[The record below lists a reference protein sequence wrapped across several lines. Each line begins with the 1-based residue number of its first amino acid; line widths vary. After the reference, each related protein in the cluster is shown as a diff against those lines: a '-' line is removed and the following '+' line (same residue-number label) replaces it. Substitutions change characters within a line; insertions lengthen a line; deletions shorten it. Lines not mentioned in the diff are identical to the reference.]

1 MGGTSIAE
9 LDMFQLQL
17 NLHIE
22 SQKRLITL
30 IHHETNYQKNKKKL
44 SPIYFGVLDS
54 ITKKKDTSQLSQIVL
69 CSTELEF
76 LYHSTGPK

>member
-1 MGGTSIAE
+1 LGGTSIAE

-30 IHHETNYQKNKKKL
+30 IHHENQLSKKK
-44 SPIYFGVLDS
+44 
-54 ITKKKDTSQLSQIVL
+54 KKN
-69 CSTELEF
+69 F
-76 LYHSTGPK
+76 HLYILGF